1 MMSDR
6 CRGVVH
12 DLSHPSGECDDGVVP
27 ALSHRFTPAHL
38 MRGRIIASVVV
49 AGAITF
55 AVPASVFAA
64 GSDTNIDTQDDTE
77 ITEDTVYYY
86 DLENDPSEC
95 IGFLPKPGCG
105 KEPEDAGERGGALQ
119 YTTFAVMLGA
129 LGTIGTVIA
138 RNVIK
143 RDRAMN
149 STQNNSSSD
158 KNPPQS

>member
-1 MMSDR
+1 MTKR
-6 CRGVVH
+6 HTLAAV
-12 DLSHPSGECDDGVVP
+12 
-27 ALSHRFTPAHL
+27 AL
-38 MRGRIIASVVV
+38 
-49 AGAITF
+49 AGAISC
-55 AVPASVFAA
+55 AVPAAVLAA

-77 ITEDTVYYY
+77 VTDDTVYYY
-86 DLENDPSEC
+86 DLEKDPSEC

-119 YTTFAVMLGA
+119 YTTFAVMIGA

-149 STQNNSSSD
+149 TPQNNGGD

>member
-1 MMSDR
+1 M
-6 CRGVVH
+6 
-12 DLSHPSGECDDGVVP
+12 P
-27 ALSHRFTPAHL
+27 ALSHLRFAQSCFL
-38 MRGRIIASVVV
+38 QRRALAAVAL
-49 AGAITF
+49 AGAISC
-55 AVPASVFAA
+55 AVPAAVFAA

-77 ITEDTVYYY
+77 VTDDTVYYY
-86 DLENDPSEC
+86 DLEKDPSEC

-119 YTTFAVMLGA
+119 YTTFAVMIGA
-129 LGTIGTVIA
+129 LGTIGTVIT

-149 STQNNSSSD
+149 TPQNNSGD